1 MQGARCKV
9 QGGEAAPPRWCP
21 PGVVLG
27 ALLVL
32 LAPSR
37 AEAHLVT
44 TGLGPVFD
52 GIGHLF
58 LTLEDLLPA
67 LAIALYAG
75 LKGKEASRVTLFL
88 LPGAWLLGGVAG
100 LVTGLAL
107 PQWVTI
113 GSFLVAG
120 GLVVVDAPLRTRWVT
135 GMVGAL
141 GLLHGTMNGA
151 AMAEARLGFVGLI
164 GVAVSLF
171 VLVALATAVVV
182 SLRRPWMR
190 IAVRVAGSW
199 VVATGLLLL
208 GWWFRPGE

>member
-1 MQGARCKV
+1 VRGATL
-9 QGGEAAPPRWCP
+9 AA
-21 PGVVLG
+21 LS
-27 ALLVL
+27 VL
-32 LAPSR
+32 LLPAR

-67 LAIALYAG
+67 LALALFAG
-75 LKGKEASRVTLFL
+75 LKGKDAARSVLFL
-88 LPGAWLLGGVAG
+88 LPAAWLLGG
-100 LVTGLAL
+100 LVGLASGL
-107 PQWVTI
+107 EPPQWLTI

-120 GLVVVDAPLRTRWVT
+120 GLVATDASLSARWVT
-135 GMVGAL
+135 VVAIGL

-151 AMAEARLGFVGLI
+151 AMAEARLGFLGLI

-171 VLVALATAVVV
+171 VLVALVSALVV
-182 SLRRPWMR
+182 SLTRPWTR

-199 VVATGLLLL
+199 IVATGLLLL
-208 GWWFRPGE
+208 GWWMRPV